1 VLGLDI
7 GLDRRPTDQLPAAAP
22 AFASGL
28 FFEQA
33 LVRPNAVQ
41 CTVSPRALQPAK
53 HLNNNAIT
61 RTMINAHHR
70 KQLGQGARCMVAI
83 ATGRWLVKSFRHIV
97 FR

>member
-1 VLGLDI
+1 MLGLDI

-61 RTMINAHHR
+61 RTINAHHR